1 MPPYPIS
8 PYQLPQP
15 ASRRGKAQD
24 WEQWDAV
31 FNPAES
37 MFAPGNPLSPV
48 ETEDVRS
55 LDFPVGINQV
65 IRQRYPEVFTFSEL
79 KAFSNVELVRLA
91 IETRKDQ
98 IERLDWQVRPRAVMD
113 STGSRKKVRKD
124 SVERIRAAEKF
135 FAHPNQFEDFHV
147 WMRVLMEDLL
157 VLDAPAFEKQRTR
170 GGDLAALQHIPGDT
184 IKVLIDH
191 NGRTPLP
198 PAPAYQQIIKGRV
211 WTNLTTNDIV
221 YAPRNPR
228 SGKLYGLGPVEQ
240 CIVTINTVMRRQAS
254 QLAYFSDGTVPAGMA
269 TVPDGWTVDQTKE
282 WQEWMDSVFSGNLA
296 ERRKL
301 LWAPAGAEYQAFKEA
316 PIKDDFDEWLA
327 RIICYCFNLPPTPFI
342 RQMNRST
349 AQSDT
354 ERALEEGLAPLLVWS
369 KRVADNL
376 LWNELGFRDLE
387 FIWGELNQVDLEAR
401 ASVNNTYVRAGVLTI
416 NEVRETLGMDPVQDG
431 DTPLIYTNQGALT
444 IEMILNQPDP
454 IELAVAGKAQPAK
467 PASDKAAKFEVEDD
481 RIREIAEIA
490 GGIAALRI
498 PLLQTMKRCQYK
510 SVQSEAGVQ

>member
-1 MPPYPIS
+1 VPPYPIS
-8 PYQLPQP
+8 SYQLPQP
-15 ASRRGKAQD
+15 ASRRGVSGPN
-24 WEQWDAV
+24 WEQWDSI

-37 MFAPGNPLSPV
+37 MFAPGNPLMPV
-48 ETEDVRS
+48 EQEPVRS
-55 LDFPVGINQV
+55 FDFPVGVNQV
-65 IRQRYPEVFTFSEL
+65 IRPRFPEIFSFAEL
-79 KAFSNVELVRLA
+79 KAFANVELCRLA

-98 IERLDWQVRPRAVMD
+98 IERLDWQIRPREKLDNA
-113 STGSRKKVRKD
+113 GRKKPPRKD
-124 SVERIRAAEKF
+124 YIERIKAAERF
-135 FAHPNQFEDFHV
+135 FRKPNQWEDFHT
-147 WMRVLMEDLL
+147 WMRVIIEDLL

-184 IKVLIDH
+184 VKVLVDH
-191 NGRTPLP
+191 NGRLPPP

-211 WTNLTTNDIV
+211 WANLTADDIV

-228 SGKLYGLGPVEQ
+228 PGKLYGFGPVEQ

-301 LWAPAGAEYQAFKEA
+301 LWAPAGAKYQAFKEA

-327 RIICYCFNLPPTPFI
+327 RIICYCFSLPPTPFI

-369 KRVADNL
+369 KRVADKI
-376 LWNELGFRDLE
+376 LWEDLGFRDLE
-387 FIWGELNQVDLEAR
+387 FAWGESKEVDVKDR
-401 ASVNNTYVRAGVLTI
+401 AEINNTYLRAGVLTI
-416 NEVRETLGMDPVQDG
+416 NEVRDTMGLEPTPDG
-431 DTPLIYTNQGALT
+431 DTPLIYTNQGAMT
-444 IEMILNQPDP
+444 IEMVLNQPDP
-454 IELAVAGKAQPAK
+454 IELAVAGKAPPAK
-467 PASDKAAKFEVEDD
+467 SDAKSSTSKIEDD
-481 RIREIAEIA
+481 RVREIAEIA
-490 GGIAALRI
+490 GGIEALRI
-498 PLLQTMKRCQYK
+498 PLLRAMQRCHTTP
-510 SVQSEAGVQ
+510 V